1 MERPSRPSR
10 GRKRS
15 KFAPHAYVKRGGAP
29 AAAGACASAR
39 TADPGRSPSPRRP
52 ISSGQ
57 PTRSAPG
64 WRARRR
70 RGTSGTC
77 ARPTNWPSGL
87 PGGGKTAIIELD
99 GGWAEFDMRA
109 FFAGNNLPYPNIV
122 DVPVTGY
129 PGAGNNP
136 NQHIGDPQDPDIEV
150 AMDIQV
156 AAAAYSLATGKA
168 AEIKVYWSGRG
179 ATGGI
184 ADAVRQATA
193 DGCDVCSIS
202 WGADEARWQLWS
214 TSDRHYLLGDGGRG
228 GGRRGAPGVIVFAA
242 SGDDDSERR
251 RRRCSERRCAVV
263 MPERCRLRRT
273 PRRQEAR
280 KSFPELQRPGGP
292 MGTGPAAA
300 SRDISRGPLGRP
312 PRLRMP

>member
-29 AAAGACASAR
+29 AAAPAQAR
-39 TADPGRSPSPRRP
+39 EQPIPDDPQVPAALFQAANQHVR
-52 ISSGQ
+52 
-57 PTRSAPG
+57 
-64 WRARRR
+64 
-70 RGTSGTC
+70 
-77 ARPTNWPSGL
+77 L
-87 PGGGKTAIIELD
+87 PGGGRAGVVGHRGLVQGLQLAERPTRRRKIAIIELD

-168 AEIKVYWSGRG
+168 AEIKVYWSGK
-179 ATGGI
+179 APGGI

-202 WGADEARWQLWS
+202 WGADKRAGNCGALPTIITFWRW
-214 TSDRHYLLGDGGRG
+214 RPR
-228 GGRRGAPGVIVFAA
+228 
-242 SGDDDSERR
+242 
-251 RRRCSERRCAVV
+251 
-263 MPERCRLRRT
+263 RRT
-273 PRRQEAR
+273 PRR
-280 KSFPELQRPGGP
+280 
-292 MGTGPAAA
+292 AA
-300 SRDISRGPLGRP
+300 
-312 PRLRMP
+312 